1 MKDHC
6 CDILGILMH
15 AYADQCQLKQPA
27 SNFNADQYF
36 SISLAYVTHSKT
48 GQPGNVCRKYQLQK
62 NGNGT
67 SVTVASPDG
76 GTPPGPTVTCT
87 NTPKGGSNGQ
97 FSIECSISDGT
108 TYTLTSS
115 VLATDNQ
122 NYAVLQRCDSELE
135 KRIFW
140 VIANRINNGVNPQV
154 TKVLFKKQ
162 KWDINSWTSRGKRLV
177 C

>member
-1 MKDHC
+1 MKGSC

-48 GQPGNVCRKYQLQK
+48 GQPGNVCRKYQTTK

-122 NYAVLQRCDSELE
+122 NYAVLQRCDSSGKEDILVLQTD
-135 KRIFW
+135 K
-140 VIANRINNGVNPQV
+140 NGVNPQV
-154 TKVLFKKQ
+154 TKFFQEQ
-162 KWDINSWTSRGKRLV
+162 KWDINSWTSREKAG